1 MKGLIKTGG
10 MTALAISALLAMDCT
25 SEEKSADY
33 IGPSQIE
40 IKDGKM
46 TPEALL
52 AFGRL

>member
-10 MTALAISALLAMDCT
+10 MTALAISALLAMNCT

-40 IKDGKM
+40 IKD
-46 TPEALL
+46 
-52 AFGRL
+52 